1 MPLLWVEVL
10 VTPENVGAAQ
20 PHLKLQDTRALMC
33 PDLARALPED
43 LDNDN
48 LKHLES
54 ERLHSS
60 L

>member
-20 PHLKLQDTRALMC
+20 PHLKLQGYKSSDVPGPGAC
-33 PDLARALPED
+33 PARGFK
-43 LDNDN
+43 DN